1 MITGNGFGKVF
12 WGLILKYFDYQYKD
26 LISYFLG
33 NRKSLNTSGKE
44 DTCYDCSP
52 LKFIINLLSLDLVD
66 KDLSSYVASHV
77 LSCLE

>member
-1 MITGNGFGKVF
+1 MITRDGFGKVF

-52 LKFIINLLSLDLVD
+52 LKFIINLLSLDSVD
-66 KDLSSYVASHV
+66 KDLSSHVASHV